1 MTKTSKNNKK
11 KNKKKQMNRKT
22 EKHRKNHVKSRGKTE
37 NHRKKNKKNVE
48 KVTTARNFPCEGGAG
63 VVTFGYLLAFIHHW
77 LLLGIITTG
86 IVYFLYIIHNKF
98 LSYNVVTP

>member
-1 MTKTSKNNKK
+1 MY
-11 KNKKKQMNRKT
+11 RKT
-22 EKHRKNHVKSRGKTE
+22 EKTQKNHE
-37 NHRKKNKKNVE
+37 NHEKKQKNTEKNKKNVE

-63 VVTFGYLLAFIHHW
+63 VVTFGYLLAFIHRW
-77 LLLGIITTG
+77 LLLPIITAC